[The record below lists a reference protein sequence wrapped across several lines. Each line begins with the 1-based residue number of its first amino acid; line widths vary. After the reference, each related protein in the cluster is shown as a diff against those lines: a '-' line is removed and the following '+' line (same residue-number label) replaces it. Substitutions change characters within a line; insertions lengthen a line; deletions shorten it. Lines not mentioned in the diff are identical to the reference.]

1 MVREEI
7 CYSIAMRY
15 LGIDYGTKRVGLA
28 LSDEAGKL
36 AFPHTVVPNN
46 AALLDAIKTLVSE
59 KDVATI
65 VIGHS
70 LNRAGEPNAVHA
82 AVETL
87 VQEMTLELGLPIHL
101 EPEQYT
107 TQAAVRIQGKNDQ
120 TDAAAAALILDS
132 YLIKHK

>member
-1 MVREEI
+1 
-7 CYSIAMRY
+7 MRY

-28 LSDEAGKL
+28 LSDASGQM
-36 AFPHTVVPNN
+36 AFPHTVVPSD
-46 AALLDAIKTLVSE
+46 AALLSTIKTLVSE
-59 KDVATI
+59 KDVEVI

-70 LNRAGEPNAVHA
+70 LNREGEPNVLHT

-87 VQEMTLELGLPIHL
+87 IEDITLELGLPIYL